1 MEENQENN
9 EIEKTEAVTAKEK
22 TTKKKRGCALRFFKF
37 IFYIITFF
45 SVLIVTF
52 IILFQTNFFKTWLLH
67 IALDKVNESF
77 ANKESKFHIE
87 RLEGA
92 LFSDFK
98 LIGINAVVKNDTM
111 LKVDTL
117 GINYNIL
124 KLLDKEIIVNSLTL
138 INPEIN
144 MTKVISGNDTLWN
157 FAHLLKSDKPEEE
170 DTTTKEFDWGIK
182 AGEFNLIN
190 GKIRML
196 EFKPDNTIPI
206 RSVKVKDSDSL
217 NINNLDITGLN
228 ISLGGEYYPGD
239 KKAEIRNISFNTNSK
254 FQLQKLAFNASL
266 NKKYHAVINNLIFQT
281 ERSNVLIRKA
291 SMENLNPAN
300 IDYEAFVENQTEIDL
315 TVDKFDAED
324 LDYFIHDVEFLQGKV
339 YLDLKAS
346 GNYGNI
352 LFDRFTVSTERTS
365 ISFNGRVKN
374 LHKPENLYIDVSAYN
389 TVLDPMDIKTKLP
402 GLKIPDYSNVGIV
415 SGNFTFVGEPLD
427 FYTKFDIKSGVG
439 NISGDG
445 KLNLKPKEMVYRA
458 SVKADGVNLEKVT
471 GIGELRGPINTE
483 FKVEGQGVDYRT
495 MRTKLDFVINNSSV
509 YGQNI
514 SRSEGQIQLN
524 GGSAN
529 LDIKYLSQTLGSIIK
544 GTIDFKNEANIS
556 YDLKGQTSKL
566 DFATLTNNPEDK
578 TDLNLE
584 FSLAGAGFNL
594 ASIKQGTGF
603 KPDDLTGEYLFKVD
617 KSVYTGLDIPPSDFV
632 IDIKLENGEKF
643 FNVKSSFI
651 DLQASGN
658 YRFEIIPT
666 ILASNIKRITYQYAE
681 RLKLELKDSLGVPI
695 KISDMQDLK
704 TLPPE
709 MKLVYSIN
717 IKNFLPIRL
726 IMRDSSMTFTG
737 NIKGELS
744 QNKNKFNFL
753 AGGRINNFSYKDTVF
768 NLSETNFA
776 IKLEDDNEGDI
787 FEDITTNIYVS
798 ASKLGFGKTNTIDTV
813 NFYFHT
819 LDTNNLFRLYSKV
832 DSNLKGFLKGD
843 IVVLENGVGILVDS
857 LDLGY
862 KNYNFFNRRDAR
874 IFFLPRDS
882 INNPVNNIFIDNLV
896 LKDSLNQRIII
907 NGIYSINGASDITVS
922 GSRISIP
929 ELFNLA
935 KIQKQEQYI
944 KGDIRRF
951 KINFKGTLEN
961 PEIYSE
967 LNTDPLKYEKNN
979 IGRMD
984 AIVQYKDN
992 VLLPDLAYYNQNSTG
1007 KLFINGNYPLENP
1020 IVTAQTDVDYLDKDV
1035 TLKIIAENFQIKILE
1050 RFIPLINHLDAKL
1063 NSDLTIRG
1071 KISNPE
1077 FSGKITIDD
1086 GRFTVDM
1093 TGVRYKFKTEIST
1106 EGRKLLMNNFKLLHT
1121 SSDTKFI
1128 NIGGYIDMANLIPS
1142 DINLDITGDVLILD
1156 PAVSY
1161 NKLGVY
1167 GNLVG
1172 GSGTPPLIIRGNSDK
1187 VKMTGN
1193 FLLKKGKVFIPAPKT
1208 DAYNV
1213 YSDNIKYGIYFDST
1227 NISNDS
1233 LFISELLRIDTAK
1246 ANREIFLSDP
1256 FDDIFLKKDK
1266 DISKNEKKGNIFE
1279 YNISIT
1285 TEDKLIVRF
1294 IIDDK
1299 TKQEFNGEVTTK
1311 LFADNTEN
1319 GEMQIRGR
1327 ADVLPNSSYK
1337 FYKNFKA
1344 DGYLT
1349 FKGQMTNPE
1358 LNIKASYTA
1367 NTTVPNSQSTRSVE
1381 IILDVTGQAQKPD
1394 LKWQV
1399 LVNGS
1404 SVGGADPSDEAIS
1417 FIIFGKLKDELNASQ
1432 RLDFVTNIGANVGS
1446 SFLSGYISSFVQD
1459 FLPFILSTDINY
1471 VDNQGSSFAQ
1481 NTDIRFTAG
1490 LGDATIRFGGQIL
1503 TDLSNTNFSIE
1514 YPLSKLLGMNLLSN
1528 NLVAKFERIIDQF
1541 SQNQTSKDVRT
1552 GGGLIYRI
1560 KF

>member
-1 MEENQENN
+1 MED
-9 EIEKTEAVTAKEK
+9 KTENKELEK
-22 TTKKKRGCALRFFKF
+22 NEVKAQKRKKGCVLRLFKF
-37 IFYIITFF
+37 VFYVITFF
-45 SVLIVTF
+45 SILIAAF

-67 IALDKVNESF
+67 IAIDKVNESF
-77 ANKESKFHIE
+77 ADKESIFHIE

-111 LKVDTL
+111 LKIDTL
-117 GINYNIL
+117 SINYNIL
-124 KLLDKEIIVNSLTL
+124 KLLDKEIIVNSISLV
-138 INPEIN
+138 NPEIN

-170 DTTTKEFDWGIK
+170 DTVKKEFDWGIK
-182 AGEFNLIN
+182 AGEFNLVN

-196 EFKPDNTIPI
+196 EFKPDANTPI
-206 RSVKVKDSDSL
+206 RYIKVKDSDSL
-217 NINNLDITGLN
+217 NINNLDITNLN

-266 NKKYHAVINNLIFQT
+266 SKKYLAVVNDFVFQT
-281 ERSNVLIRKA
+281 NRSNVLIRKV
-291 SMENLNPAN
+291 SMENLNPFN
-300 IDYEAFVENQTEIDL
+300 LDYEAFMENQTEIDL

-389 TVLDPMDIKTKLP
+389 TVLDPTDIKTKLP

-445 KLNLKPKEMVYRA
+445 KLNLKPKDMVYRA

-471 GIGELRGPINTE
+471 GIHELRGPINTE

-495 MRTKLDFVINNSSV
+495 MRTKLDFVLHNSSV

-524 GGSAN
+524 SGSAN
-529 LDIKYLSQTLGSIIK
+529 IDIKYLSQTLGSVIK

-566 DFATLTNNPEDK
+566 DFATLTNNPDDK
-578 TDLNLE
+578 TDLNLD
-584 FSLAGAGFNL
+584 FSLVGAGFNL

-617 KSVYTGLDIPPSDFV
+617 KSVYTGLDIPPSDFA

-666 ILASNIKRITYQYAE
+666 ILASNIKRISYQYAE

-695 KISDMQDLK
+695 KISDIQDLK

-709 MKLVYSIN
+709 MKLVYNIN

-737 NIKGELS
+737 NIAGELS

-753 AGGRINNFSYKDTVF
+753 AGGKINNFSYKDTVF
-768 NLSETNFA
+768 NLSETHFA
-776 IKLEDDNEGDI
+776 IKLEDNNEGDV
-787 FEDITTNIYVS
+787 FEDITTKMYIS

-819 LDTNNLFRLYSKV
+819 LDTNNLFRLYSKI
-832 DSNLKGFLKGD
+832 DSNIKGFLKGD

-882 INNPVNNIFIDNLV
+882 MNNPVNNILVDNLV
-896 LKDSLNQRIII
+896 LKDSLNQRIKI
-907 NGIYSINGASDITVS
+907 NGIYSINGLSDITVT

-929 ELFNLA
+929 ELIKLA
-935 KIQKQEQYI
+935 EIQKQEQII

-951 KINFKGTLEN
+951 KINFKGTLEK

-967 LNTDPLKYEKNN
+967 FNTDPLKYGKSN
-979 IGRMD
+979 IGRLD
-984 AIVQYKDN
+984 AIIQYKDD
-992 VLLPDLAYYNQNSTG
+992 VILPDLAYYNQNSTG
-1007 KLFINGNYPLENP
+1007 KLLVNGSYPLENP
-1020 IVTAQTDVDYLDKDV
+1020 IVSANKDIDYLDRDV
-1035 TLKIIAENFQIKILE
+1035 TLKIIADNFQIKVLE
-1050 RFIPLINHLDAKL
+1050 RFVPLIKNLDAKL
-1063 NSDLTIRG
+1063 NSDINIQG
-1071 KISNPE
+1071 KISDPE
-1077 FSGKITIDD
+1077 FSGKITVDD
-1086 GRFTVDM
+1086 GKFTVDM
-1093 TGVRYKFKTEIST
+1093 TGVRYKFKTDIST
-1106 EGRKLLMNNFKLLHT
+1106 EGRKLLVNNFKLLHP

-1142 DINLDITGDVLILD
+1142 DINLNITGDVLILD
-1156 PAVSY
+1156 PAISY

-1208 DAYNV
+1208 DAYNI
-1213 YSDNIKYGIYFDST
+1213 YSDNIKYGIYYDST
-1227 NISNDS
+1227 VINNDS
-1233 LFISELLRIDTAK
+1233 LFISELFKIDTAK
-1246 ANREIFLSDP
+1246 ANREIFLADP
-1256 FDDIFLKKDK
+1256 FDDIFLQKDK
-1266 DISKNEKKGNIFE
+1266 NTSKNKKKENIFE

-1294 IIDDK
+1294 VIDDK
-1299 TKQEFNGEVTTK
+1299 TKQEFNGEVTTN
-1311 LFADNTEN
+1311 LFADNIEN
-1319 GEMQIRGR
+1319 GEMQVRGR
-1327 ADVLPNSSYK
+1327 ADVLDNSSYK

-1344 DGYLT
+1344 EGYLT
-1349 FKGQMTNPE
+1349 FKGPMTNPE
-1358 LNIKASYTA
+1358 LNIKAQYTA
-1367 NTTVPNSQSTRSVE
+1367 NSTSPNSQSTRIVE
-1381 IILDVTGQAQKPD
+1381 IILDVTGEAQKPD

-1404 SVGGADPSDEAIS
+1404 SVGGTDPSDEAIS

-1471 VDNQGSSFAQ
+1471 VDNQNGSFAQ

-1528 NLVAKFERIIDQF
+1528 NLVAKFERIIDPF
-1541 SQNQTSKDVRT
+1541 SQNQTSRDVRT